1 MRKALELY
9 KLEGRCPEK
18 NAPMPMDQLFK
29 IQEILEGFGNEVE
42 KKWDDH
48 WVSFKND
55 ELEKVRVYS
64 MPILDYMGI

>member
-1 MRKALELY
+1 
-9 KLEGRCPEK
+9 
-18 NAPMPMDQLFK
+18 MPMDQLFK

-64 MPILDYMGI
+64 MPVLDYMGI